1 MSTVTNCLLY
11 ARISEDPREQ
21 ERGVRRQVHD
31 LRAFAQLRGWQVV
44 DVFTDNDISAYN
56 GDERPG
62 YESLIARIAEGG
74 IDVVVGLHPSRLWR
88 RRVER
93 ALAID
98 TFHLHGL
105 KVAFETGGF
114 FDCTKAVERSQLA
127 TVGESD
133 TLESEVK
140 AERVAREA
148 LARAEEGRA
157 NGAVSY
163 GWCRV
168 YEYDRTGRVTGF
180 RDDVDSEQADIVREV
195 INRLLTGDTLNKVT
209 QDLNLR
215 GVLPPGA
222 NIVMKRKKRA
232 QGNEDGSK
240 WNKTSVK
247 KLALRPANGGY
258 RQHRGQLY
266 PAAWPALVD
275 EEKWRQVVALLTAP
289 ERSVKRDGQ
298 RKHLLSWGI
307 GECGVCGAV
316 LKVAKRGNR
325 KRGHLTLLYVCD
337 APKSCI
343 GRSEAYVDAWVGAVV
358 VARLARP
365 DAVEVF
371 GPDEDRLGRLRAS
384 VAGMRKRLDDAADD
398 YAEGLLTRDQLRK
411 VSAKLKQQIAGVEEE
426 IKRSTPTLDLGAM
439 GNLLS
444 VPLEVAE
451 AAWEALDVVQK
462 RKVLE
467 VLNVRV
473 RIQPTG
479 RRGPGFNPDYVEVLA
494 GDGTP
499 FAEYAPAA

>member
-1 MSTVTNCLLY
+1 MTNCLLY

-21 ERGVRRQVHD
+21 ERGVKRQVQD
-31 LRAFAQLRGWQVV
+31 LRAFAQLKGWTVV
-44 DVFTDNDISAYN
+44 DVFTDNDISAYT

-62 YESLIARIAEGG
+62 YEALMARIAEGG

-105 KVAFETGGF
+105 SVAFETGGH

-163 GWCRV
+163 GWRRV
-168 YEYDRTGRVTGF
+168 YEYNRAGKVTGF
-180 RDDVDSEQADIVREV
+180 RDEVEPEQADIVREV
-195 INRLLTGDTLNKVT
+195 IKRLLTGDTLIKVT
-209 QDLNLR
+209 NDLNLR

-222 NIVMKRKKRA
+222 NITMRRKKRA
-232 QGNEDGSK
+232 RGNEDGSK

-266 PAAWPALVD
+266 PAAFPALVD

-307 GECGVCGAV
+307 GECGVCSWV
-316 LKVAKRGNR
+316 LSAKPRGNAR
-325 KRGHLTLLYVCD
+325 KMLYVCD
-337 APKSCI
+337 STAGCV
-343 GRSEAYVDAWVGAVV
+343 GRSEEYVDAWVGAVV
-358 VARLARP
+358 VARLSRP
-365 DAVEVF
+365 DAVTVF
-371 GPDEDRLGRLRAS
+371 GPDSERLERLRAS
-384 VAGMRKRLDDAADD
+384 VSGMKERLDEAAAD
-398 YAEGLLTRDQLRK
+398 YAEGLLTRDQLRT
-411 VSAKLKQQIAGVEEE
+411 VSVKLKQQIAGLEEE
-426 IKRSTPTLDLGAM
+426 IKRSTPTLDLEAM
-439 GNLLS
+439 GNLLGA
-444 VPLEVAE
+444 PLEMAE
-451 AAWEALDVVQK
+451 AAWDALDVIQK
-462 RKVLE
+462 RAVLE
-467 VLNVRV
+467 VLNIKV
-473 RIQPTG
+473 RILPTPK
-479 RRGPGFNPDYVEVLA
+479 RGPGFDPDYVEVLA
-494 GDGTP
+494 QDGTS
-499 FAEYAPAA
+499 FAEYVPAA